1 MRRATPSAVPP
12 VPQQQG
18 AGGGDFRE
26 RYRDILEIIGELSY
40 VHDRNLE
47 IWTTHGKWVPG
58 YLFFAEGLLVL
69 LAIERFLRV
78 ILSDKASNGDTLPNL
93 LEKATSTHLNLL
105 TLPPFWTREQTI
117 KAMKD
122 VRNALM
128 HGNYEQAAKQSGRQH
143 PHDYFSSST
152 YTREVDTL
160 YKILDG
166 FCRQIDPKTGK
177 PFNPR
182 PPWQLR

>member
-1 MRRATPSAVPP
+1 MR
-12 VPQQQG
+12 
-18 AGGGDFRE
+18 E
-26 RYRDILEIIGELSY
+26 
-40 VHDRNLE
+40 HNLE
-47 IWTTHGKWVPG
+47 IAKTHGKWVPG

-69 LAIERFLRV
+69 LAVERFLRV
-78 ILSDKASNGDTLPNL
+78 ILSVKASDGDTLPNL

-105 TLPPFWTREQTI
+105 TLPPWWTREQTI

-128 HGNYEQAAKQSGRQH
+128 HGNYEQAAKQSGSQH
-143 PHDYFSSST
+143 PRAYFGSST
-152 YTREVDTL
+152 YINEVDTL

-177 PFNPR
+177 PSIPR